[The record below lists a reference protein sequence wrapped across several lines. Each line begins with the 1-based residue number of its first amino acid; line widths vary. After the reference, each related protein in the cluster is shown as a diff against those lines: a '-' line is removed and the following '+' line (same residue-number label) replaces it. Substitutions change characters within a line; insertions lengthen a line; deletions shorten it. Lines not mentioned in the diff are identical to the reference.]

1 MNVGTLSFKRAYPI
15 CVLQRK
21 TESMNST
28 SQAVKLETA
37 RSGRTRYLVVVSRLG
52 KFSRQHQQQN
62 TGKYNTKNYA
72 SSSFHSEVQIKSSSR
87 KQVDH
92 FQSDAVRN
100 SDIFK
105 LSEMVDV
112 SSKFCQRSSSS
123 STTTDDFDYD
133 VDVNATNEIEESCL
147 LGIDCNEKTTVGLVL
162 KILAD
167 TTIRLD
173 GDG

>member
-1 MNVGTLSFKRAYPI
+1 MD
-15 CVLQRK
+15 
-21 TESMNST
+21 
-28 SQAVKLETA
+28 
-37 RSGRTRYLVVVSRLG
+37 
-52 KFSRQHQQQN
+52 H
-62 TGKYNTKNYA
+62 
-72 SSSFHSEVQIKSSSR
+72 
-87 KQVDH
+87 H

-105 LSEMVDV
+105 LNEMVDV
-112 SSKFCQRSSSS
+112 SSKFCTKS
-123 STTTDDFDYD
+123 TDDYDYD

-147 LGIDCNEKTTVGLVL
+147 LGIDCNERTTVGLVL